1 MFANNLTSFDNRVM
15 SEQLSRAIET
25 SGLTDK
31 DERIRIVGSFF
42 VQRTP
47 NIQHEVSRQLEEA
60 CVGLELP
67 VRFPHFL
74 EYDFVSIEHADLI
87 ACLLL
92 QGRASEADQFEA
104 HVVRKNWPYER
115 TNWGFDTSSGI
126 AVIDSAVTADS
137 YYKNLPLRH
146 R

>member
-1 MFANNLTSFDNRVM
+1 M
-15 SEQLSRAIET
+15 SEKLSRAIEM
-25 SGLTDK
+25 SRLIDK

-115 TNWGFDTSSGI
+115 ANWGFDTSSGI
-126 AVIDSAVTADS
+126 AVIDSAVTAGS